1 VSSRDYLLIVDAV
14 APLSSAASAVAA
26 AALGRALAASG
37 HKATILSLGDPEVA
51 ARVPGLARRL
61 RKVPVAVGD
70 RTLDLSLFEGK
81 VALSDA
87 RLLVLGAPA
96 LGRAETAA
104 LLAGAVRALGQDGL
118 VSPETTIGWGE
129 TSAAALSATS
139 ASVRLF
145 ALPTGRLGPPL
156 GTDESALLAPYLLG
170 DDSASRSLVALG
182 SLAANAIFA
191 PSPSAAR
198 ANENDPA
205 LAARAS
211 DEPFVALRFGCDDP
225 PHDPATD
232 PALPAAYSP
241 AALSGKAECRRAVA
255 RRCSLALGPRTLLL
269 AVGPLHRDE
278 GAEAILAGV
287 ERLAPF
293 DVVTVIAPRG
303 DQDLVERARL
313 LAIQH
318 PGRIALLAG
327 GPEQEP
333 GNAHEDRLARAA
345 ADAILLG
352 DDHDQAGR
360 AAGLALV
367 YGTLPIAP
375 DTGAN
380 RDYLVDLDPRSG
392 TGHAV
397 LYGQA
402 TPFEIEGAVRRAVA
416 LRADGDAWTALVRS
430 LFAGAPRW
438 LQTAT
443 AVDGLATE
451 YA

>member
-1 VSSRDYLLIVDAV
+1 VSSREYLLIADAV
-14 APLSSAASAVAA
+14 APLSSGPSAVAA
-26 AALGRALAASG
+26 AGLGRALAASG
-37 HKATILSLGDPEVA
+37 RKATILSLARPEA
-51 ARVPGLARRL
+51 AAAVPGLARRL
-61 RKVPVAVGD
+61 RTVPTSVGD
-70 RTLDLSLFEGK
+70 RALELTLYEGK
-81 VALSDA
+81 ATLSEA

-104 LLAGAVRALGQDGL
+104 LLASAVRSLGQDGL
-118 VSPETTIGWGE
+118 VAPDLTIGWGE
-129 TSAAALSATS
+129 TAAGALSATA

-156 GTDESALLAPYLLG
+156 SEDESRVLAPLSLG
-170 DDSASRSLVALG
+170 DEAASRSLVALG
-182 SLAANAIFA
+182 ALAANAIFA

-198 ANENDPA
+198 ANENDPV
-205 LAARAS
+205 LATRAS
-211 DEPFVALRFGCDDP
+211 DEPFVAVRFGCDDP

-232 PALPAAYSP
+232 SALPASYS
-241 AALSGKAECRRAVA
+241 ASALGGKAECRRALA

-269 AVGPLHRDE
+269 TTGPLHRDE
-278 GAEAILAGV
+278 GAEAILAGI

-318 PGRIALLAG
+318 PGRIALLPG
-327 GPEQEP
+327 FEP
-333 GNAHEDRLARAA
+333 GDDRAARAA

-352 DDHDQAGR
+352 DDHDMAGR

-380 RDYLVDLDPRSG
+380 RDYLVDLDERSA
-392 TGHAV
+392 TGHAL
-397 LYGQA
+397 LYTSA
-402 TPFEIEGAVRRAVA
+402 TPFEIESAVRRAISV
-416 LRADGDAWTALVRS
+416 RADGDTWTALVRS
-430 LFAGAPRW
+430 LLASAPRW
-438 LQTAT
+438 TQTAA
-443 AVDGLATE
+443 AVEEIVAQ

>member
-1 VSSRDYLLIVDAV
+1 MSSREYLLIADSV
-14 APLSSAASAVAA
+14 APLASGPSAVAA
-26 AALGRALAASG
+26 AGLGRALAATG
-37 HKATILSLGDPEVA
+37 HKTTILSLGSAESA
-51 ARVPGLARRL
+51 AEVPGLARRL
-61 RKVPVAVGD
+61 RTVATTFGD
-70 RTLDLSLFEGK
+70 KTLDLSLYEGR
-81 VALSDA
+81 VFQGDA
-87 RLLVLGAPA
+87 RLLVLGVPS

-104 LLAGAVRALGQDGL
+104 LLASAVKALAADAL
-118 VSPETTIGWGE
+118 IAPEVTIGWGE
-129 TSAAALSATS
+129 TTAAALSATS

-156 GTDESALLAPYLLG
+156 SSEESRVLGPLLLG

-205 LAARAS
+205 LATRPS
-211 DEPFVALRFGCDDP
+211 DEPFVAVRFGCDDP

-232 PALPAAYSP
+232 PALPAHYSA
-241 AALSGKAECRRAVA
+241 AALTGKAECRRAIA

-269 AVGPLHRDE
+269 TVGPLFRDE
-278 GAEAILAGV
+278 GGEGILAGL

-303 DQDLVERARL
+303 DQELVERARL

-318 PGRIALLAG
+318 PGRIALLSGA
-327 GPEQEP
+327 E
-333 GNAHEDRLARAA
+333 AADDRAARAA

-360 AAGLALV
+360 AAGLALL
-367 YGTLPIAP
+367 YGTLPLAP

-380 RDYLVDLDPRSG
+380 RDYLVDYDERSG

-397 LYGQA
+397 LYAHA
-402 TPFEIEGAVRRAVA
+402 TPFEIESAVRRAIA
-416 LRADGDAWTALVRS
+416 ARADVDLWTGLVKG
-430 LFAGAPRW
+430 LFASAPRW
-438 LQTAT
+438 ATTAA
-443 AVDGLATE
+443 AVDELASQS
-451 YA
+451 A

>member
-1 VSSRDYLLIVDAV
+1 VPSREYLLITDAV
-14 APLSSAASAVAA
+14 APLSGGPSAVAA
-26 AALGRALAASG
+26 AGLGRALATSG
-37 HKATILSLGDPEVA
+37 RKATILSLGSPEA
-51 ARVPGLARRL
+51 AAQVPGLARRL
-61 RKVPVAVGD
+61 RTVTTSVGD
-70 RTLDLSLFEGK
+70 QTFELSLYEGK
-81 VALSDA
+81 ATLSDA
-87 RLLVLGAPA
+87 RLLVLGAPT
-96 LGRAETAA
+96 LGRAETTA
-104 LLAGAVRALGQDGL
+104 LLASAVRVLGQDAL
-118 VSPETTIGWGE
+118 IAPDITIGWGE
-129 TSAAALSATS
+129 TAAGALSATS

-156 GTDESALLAPYLLG
+156 SADESRLLAPLLLG

-205 LAARAS
+205 LASRPS
-211 DEPFVALRFGCDDP
+211 DEPFVAVRFGCDDP

-232 PALPAAYSP
+232 SALSANYSA
-241 AALSGKAECRRAVA
+241 AALSGKAECRRALA

-269 AVGPLHRDE
+269 TVGPLHRGE
-278 GAEAILAGV
+278 GAEAILAGI

-303 DQDLVERARL
+303 DQDMVERARL

-318 PGRIALLAG
+318 PGRIALLPGGDVGAG
-327 GPEQEP
+327 D
-333 GNAHEDRLARAA
+333 DRAARAA

-380 RDYLVDLDPRSG
+380 HDYLVDHDERSA
-392 TGHAV
+392 TGHAL
-397 LYGQA
+397 LYGHA
-402 TPFEIEGAVRRAVA
+402 TPFEIESAVRRAIA
-416 LRADGDAWTALVRS
+416 LRADGDTWTGLVRS
-430 LFAGAPRW
+430 LFASAPRW
-438 LQTAT
+438 TQTAA
-443 AVDGLATE
+443 AVDEIASQ

>member
-1 VSSRDYLLIVDAV
+1 LASRDYLLIADAV
-14 APLSSAASAVAA
+14 APFASGPSAVAA
-26 AALGRALAASG
+26 AGLGRALATSG
-37 HKATILSLGDPEVA
+37 RKATILSLASPEA
-51 ARVPGLARRL
+51 ASQLPGLARRL
-61 RKVPVAVGD
+61 RTVATSVGD
-70 RTLDLSLFEGK
+70 RSFDLSLYEGK
-81 VALSDA
+81 ATLSDA
-87 RLLVLGAPA
+87 RLVVLGAPA
-96 LGRAETAA
+96 LGRAETAV
-104 LLAGAVRALGQDGL
+104 LLASAVRVLGQDGL
-118 VSPETTIGWGE
+118 IGPEITIGWGE
-129 TSAAALSATS
+129 TTAAALSAT
-139 ASVRLF
+139 AAAVRLF

-156 GTDESALLAPYLLG
+156 SADESRLLGPLLLG
-170 DDSASRSLVALG
+170 DDKASRSLVALG

-205 LAARAS
+205 LATRPS
-211 DEPFVALRFGCDDP
+211 DEPFVAVRFGCDDP

-232 PALPAAYSP
+232 AALPASYS
-241 AALSGKAECRRAVA
+241 ATALSGKAECRRALA

-278 GAEAILAGV
+278 GADAILAGI

-303 DQDLVERARL
+303 DQELVERARL

-318 PGRIALLAG
+318 PGRIALL
-327 GPEQEP
+327 P
-333 GNAHEDRLARAA
+333 GSDAADDRAARAA

-360 AAGLALV
+360 AAGLALL

-380 RDYLVDLDPRSG
+380 RDYLVDHDPRSA
-392 TGHAV
+392 TGHAL

-402 TPFEIEGAVRRAVA
+402 TPFEIESAVRRAVA
-416 LRADGDAWTALVRS
+416 VRADGDAWTALVRS
-430 LFAGAPRW
+430 LFASAPRW
-438 LQTAT
+438 SQTAA
-443 AVDGLATE
+443 AVDEIAAQYG
-451 YA
+451 

>member
-1 VSSRDYLLIVDAV
+1 MPSREYLLITDAV
-14 APLSSAASAVAA
+14 APLSGGPSAVAA
-26 AALGRALAASG
+26 AGLGRALATAG
-37 HKATILSLGDPEVA
+37 RKATILSLGSPEA
-51 ARVPGLARRL
+51 ASQVPGLARRL
-61 RKVPVAVGD
+61 RTVATSVGD
-70 RTLDLSLFEGK
+70 RTFDLSLYEGK
-81 VALSDA
+81 ATLSDA

-104 LLAGAVRALGQDGL
+104 LLASAVRALGQDGL
-118 VSPETTIGWGE
+118 IAPDITIGWGE
-129 TSAAALSATS
+129 TTAGALSATA

-145 ALPTGRLGPPL
+145 ALPTGRMGPPL
-156 GTDESALLAPYLLG
+156 SAEESRILAPLLLG
-170 DDSASRSLVALG
+170 DDTASRSLVALG

-205 LAARAS
+205 LASRPS
-211 DEPFVALRFGCDDP
+211 DEPFVAVRFGCDDP

-232 PALPAAYSP
+232 SALAASYS
-241 AALSGKAECRRAVA
+241 ASALSGKAECRRALA

-269 AVGPLHRDE
+269 TVGPLHRDE
-278 GAEAILAGV
+278 GAEAILAGI

-318 PGRIALLAG
+318 PGRIALLPGGDVGAG
-327 GPEQEP
+327 D
-333 GNAHEDRLARAA
+333 DRAARAA

-352 DDHDQAGR
+352 DDHDQVGR
-360 AAGLALV
+360 AAGLALI

-380 RDYLVDLDPRSG
+380 RDYLVDHDERSA
-392 TGHAV
+392 TGHAL
-397 LYGQA
+397 LYGRA
-402 TPFEIEGAVRRAVA
+402 TPFEIESAVRRAIAV
-416 LRADGDAWTALVRS
+416 RADGDTWTALVRT
-430 LFAGAPRW
+430 LFASAPRW
-438 LQTAT
+438 AQTAA
-443 AVDGLATE
+443 AVDEIASQ